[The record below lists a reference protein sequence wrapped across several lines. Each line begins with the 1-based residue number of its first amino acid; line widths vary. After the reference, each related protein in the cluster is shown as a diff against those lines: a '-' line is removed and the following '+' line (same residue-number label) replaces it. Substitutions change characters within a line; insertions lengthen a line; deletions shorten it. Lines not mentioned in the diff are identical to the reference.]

1 MTAKTDFFGN
11 SVQCYSVQFGSRAA
25 PAAKYSFD
33 TGVVQDSRSKPGR
46 CYRLQS
52 CRVQI
57 PEEKKLRCNM
67 HKFPGIPAGNFPG
80 GFAGYFFGVI
90 WACLKF

>member
-1 MTAKTDFFGN
+1 MFILMFC
-11 SVQCYSVQFGSRAA
+11 VVGSRAA

-33 TGVVQDSRSKPGR
+33 TGVVRDSRSKPGR

-57 PEEKKLRCNM
+57 PEEKNKDAICINSRE
-67 HKFPGIPAGNFPG
+67 FPPGI
-80 GFAGYFFGVI
+80 
-90 WACLKF
+90 L

>member
-1 MTAKTDFFGN
+1 MKCVRCLNIENVLKMYILMFCVVGT
-11 SVQCYSVQFGSRAA
+11 GSRAA

-33 TGVVQDSRSKPGR
+33 TGVVRDSRSKPGR

-57 PEEKKLRCNM
+57 PEEKKIKM
-67 HKFPGIPAGNFPG
+67 QYA
-80 GFAGYFFGVI
+80 
-90 WACLKF
+90 